1 MYLPDPRRYARVN
14 AQNPIIRL
22 LMSLLT
28 ESSSVVV
35 SQKREELTALLA
47 QYLASQDHAGL
58 NAAMTQ
64 VPSLEAYLELW
75 TLLRKVVETAPAD
88 AAQYAIPFAIPLI
101 LVAGFKGTTELA
113 GQLSDIDA
121 VLALLKQHDVIHKE
135 ADVWLSAKLV
145 HGETLAGVNPSQLCQ
160 WRDQL
165 QYASGGLPLE
175 LSTAAMPLKDEAVFL
190 RFLVGVAIQKKDEAP
205 AIRLDGNLGAWGM
218 QLANLI
224 GEQLKTNGVTL
235 FPIPR
240 TPMPWLTAGE
250 AGRETQLET
259 RLQLMASNAL
269 RSIRSKGRTPVI
281 CIASHE
287 NAEIRITFS
296 TLEDAERWEGFVWP
310 LAPGDHVEKIHQ
322 YAVELFRECMVTDIR
337 IIESVQP
344 DKDESDKLPFFVT
357 AHIQPVVHH

>member
-1 MYLPDPRRYARVN
+1 MYLPDPRLYARVN

-28 ESSSVVV
+28 ESSSALVQ
-35 SQKREELTALLA
+35 QKREELTALLA
-47 QYLASQDHAGL
+47 DTLAIQDHAAL

-64 VPSLEAYLELW
+64 APSLDAYLELW
-75 TLLRKVVETAPAD
+75 SLLRAAVENAPKNAEH
-88 AAQYAIPFAIPLI
+88 YAIPFAIPVI

-113 GQLSDIDA
+113 GQLSDVDA
-121 VLALLKQHDVIHKE
+121 VLALLKQHEVISPD

-145 HGETLAGVNPSQLCQ
+145 HAETLASVNPSQLSQ

-165 QYASGGLPLE
+165 QYASGGLPLD
-175 LSTAAMPLKDEAVFL
+175 LNTSPMPLKDEAVFL
-190 RFLVGVAIQKKDEAP
+190 RYLVGVAMQNKDAAP
-205 AIRLDGNLGAWGM
+205 AIKLGGNLGAWGM

-250 AGRETQLET
+250 AGRETQLQT

-281 CIASHE
+281 CIAAHE

-296 TLEDAERWEGFVWP
+296 TIEDAERWEGFVWP
-310 LAPGDHVEKIHQ
+310 LSAWDHVEKIHQ
-322 YAVELFRECMVTDIR
+322 YAVELFRECMVSDIR
-337 IIESVQP
+337 IIENVQP
-344 DKDESDKLPFFVT
+344 NMDSDQLPFFVT
-357 AHIQPVVHH
+357 AHIKAVVQH